1 MKDRT
6 TRIAQGE
13 RVHCNGTTW
22 VGVREDGLG
31 SIHVPSRDACRSVRI
46 DSKAPGPKAWNVPCV
61 REHSS

>member
-1 MKDRT
+1 M
-6 TRIAQGE
+6 
-13 RVHCNGTTW
+13 HCNGTTW

-31 SIHVPSRDACRSVRI
+31 SIHVPSCDACRSVRI